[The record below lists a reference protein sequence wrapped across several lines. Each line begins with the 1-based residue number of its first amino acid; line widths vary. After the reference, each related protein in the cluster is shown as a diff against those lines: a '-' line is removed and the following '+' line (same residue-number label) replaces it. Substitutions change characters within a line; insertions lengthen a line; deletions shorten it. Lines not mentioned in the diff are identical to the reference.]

1 MPADQLF
8 FLAAAWRL
16 CACCDSAASSADQ
29 LFFLAAARR
38 LCAVRLC
45 ASWSAVILW
54 QLQGSES
61 SLLCS
66 AALGQLMT

>member
-54 QLQGSES
+54 PLQGSES
-61 SLLCS
+61 SLLCL